1 MNTQFIVLQLNCCM
15 FFEAMF
21 GIVSKGL
28 CFFSKFY
35 YNLINQTMSDK
46 STVLTCTN
54 RFIDRHLFLSWMFKI
69 QFPHTNNDTYQR
81 YINFNILD
89 KISDWLFTFRFWVK
103 WNHVC
108 NDIIFNYF
116 SFWYYNILGGSMVIH
131 SLYKLNRNILKE
143 LF

>member
-1 MNTQFIVLQLNCCM
+1 
-15 FFEAMF
+15 
-21 GIVSKGL
+21 
-28 CFFSKFY
+28 
-35 YNLINQTMSDK
+35 MSDK

-108 NDIIFNYF
+108 RLCCIYLILVYMFINIMLNWHFIKMLLGNDHLTWRGELWFFSKKIFWFPMLLKKIFWLWWRKKNNLIQ
-116 SFWYYNILGGSMVIH
+116 SFCHIT
-131 SLYKLNRNILKE
+131 
-143 LF
+143 